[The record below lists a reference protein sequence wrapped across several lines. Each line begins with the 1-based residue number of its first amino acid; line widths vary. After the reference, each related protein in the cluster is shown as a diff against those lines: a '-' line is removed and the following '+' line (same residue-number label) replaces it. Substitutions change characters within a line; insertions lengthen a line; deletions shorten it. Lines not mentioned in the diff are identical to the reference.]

1 MRPNKT
7 LHPAAA
13 DGITH
18 PLREAMELLMIG
30 TSRDDK
36 SGLARYGICRF
47 SAL

>member
-1 MRPNKT
+1 
-7 LHPAAA
+7 
-13 DGITH
+13 
-18 PLREAMELLMIG
+18 MIG